1 MTVTATPA
9 RHSTPRP
16 VSSRPAASTPRVD
29 GPAVRRRVLPALLAA
44 HSWWVELLVAVG
56 FYLGYEATRGVAAGK
71 AVIAMANGRALDHLE
86 RLTHLAVEP
95 GLAQALNARHLL
107 AVAAGYYYGI
117 AHFLVTVAVLV
128 WLYVRHRSAYPCLR
142 TTLLVTNLVALAVFW
157 AVPVAPP
164 RMVLPHAVDTMT
176 SLNVLGAAHP
186 HSLFDLANPY
196 AAMPSLHAAWAVWC
210 ALAVAA
216 ATGRRL
222 VRLLAWLYP
231 LATALVVMATANHY
245 LLDVLAG
252 LVLTLTAQQAVRAL
266 MTTRPGH
273 VHHLAAAPSGLWSA
287 AGGPTFGSLA
297 QQPATAL
304 RTRQHS
310 RIVRPSRG
318 AGSVTAAAT
327 REQVAAARLPQLSP
341 PGTGRARLPL
351 RRVVRVLLGLGAAA
365 GLGTVLAAQRS
376 VLTGS
381 VGVLQDLRWRWVPVV
396 LAAELVS
403 MEAVARTHRRL
414 LGVAGAAVRP
424 ASVRAIVYA
433 STAISVS
440 LPLAGSQVAAGYSLR
455 ELVRRGADASAAAW
469 VLVASGVAATT
480 AFALLVAAGTAATAT
495 TTAAVVGIGAAL
507 TAVVPALLLP
517 ALRRPGVRSR
527 VESVT
532 AGLLARY
539 RRLARRPVVSAAQ
552 TVQVVQDF
560 AGRLLTYRAPRRQQA
575 VVLALALANWV
586 ADCLCL
592 TAAIA
597 AVGAHVP
604 WQGLLL
610 AFVGAAGVNSLGVT
624 PGGLGVVE
632 ATLTAGLVAAGLDA
646 RHALAATL
654 LYRLV
659 NFWLVMAAGWVVF
672 SISHG
677 SAHLPHGH
685 SSRFQLETAMQDQMP
700 MGTGASGGLSRAAAA
715 GSHASKPFPD
725 LVKRFVLAPKQGGQ
739 RTPQLGTAPELAN
752 ATRKYSMKQSES
764 GSPEQQRS
772 DASSELIGLAP

>member
-1 MTVTATPA
+1 MTTTATPA

-16 VSSRPAASTPRVD
+16 VSSRPTASTPRVD

-56 FYLGYEATRGVAAGK
+56 FYLGYEATRGVAAGR

-107 AVAAGYYYGI
+107 AVAAGYYYGT

-128 WLYVRHRSAYPCLR
+128 WLYVRHRSAYPRLR

-266 MTTRPGH
+266 MTARPGH
-273 VHHLAAAPSGLWSA
+273 VDHLAAAPSGLWSA
-287 AGGPTFGSLA
+287 AGGLTFGSLA

-318 AGSVTAAAT
+318 AGSVTAAVT
-327 REQVAAARLPQLSP
+327 REQV
-341 PGTGRARLPL
+341 T
-351 RRVVRVLLGLGAAA
+351 A
-365 GLGTVLAAQRS
+365 GLGTVLVAQRS

-455 ELVRRGADASAAAW
+455 ELVRQGADASAAAW

-507 TAVVPALLLP
+507 TAVVPALLLLP
-517 ALRRPGVRSR
+517 ALRRPRVRSR

-672 SISHG
+672 SISHAN
-677 SAHLPHGH
+677 AHLPHGH
-685 SSRFQLETAMQDQMP
+685 SSRFQLGTAMQDQMP
-700 MGTGASGGLSRAAAA
+700 MGTGASGALGRAPTAD
-715 GSHASKPFPD
+715 SHASKPFPD
-725 LVKRFVLAPKQGGQ
+725 LVERSVLAPKQGGQ
-739 RTPQLGTAPELAN
+739 LTPRLGTARELAN
-752 ATRKYSMKQSES
+752 ATRKYSVKQSES